1 MNYYPIL
8 ILAIGGIILTAG
20 DIIMKKWINTQS
32 NVFYTFGIVVW
43 VIGLLFLAESFK
55 FKNIAVAS
63 TIFVIINVVTLL
75 IVNWLYFKEKLSGL
89 ETFGIFLGIVAIT
102 LLEFGGK
109 K

>member
-20 DIIMKKWINTQS
+20 DVVMKKWVNTNS
-32 NVFYTFGIVVW
+32 NIFYIIGIAVW
-43 VIGLLFLAESFK
+43 IIGLLFLAESFK

-63 TIFVIINVVTLL
+63 LIFNIFNIITLAA
-75 IVNWLYFKEKLSGL
+75 VSWLYFKEKLSGL
-89 ETFGIFLGIVAIT
+89 EMAGILLGILAII
-102 LLEFGGK
+102 LLEVGGK